1 MNEETKV
8 PPEGNG
14 TTDNWQEVGRQFQS
28 LGQSL
33 AQAMR
38 TAWENEETQRR
49 VQEMRTGLQSMA
61 QEIGKAVEDTAHSP
75 EGQKVRQ
82 DAERAAQT
90 LRGAAEQTV
99 QEVRPQLIN
108 ALEQLNVEL
117 QKLISRMEQRRAS
130 TTGSATGAAPAEGS
144 PEAGTSPE
152 PEPGPGEQI

>member
-1 MNEETKV
+1 MNDETKI
-8 PPEGNG
+8 PPEGSG
-14 TTDNWQEVGRQFQS
+14 STTDSNWQEVGRQFQE

-49 VQEMRTGLQSMA
+49 VQAMRMGLQSMA

-82 DAERAAQT
+82 DAERAAET

-117 QKLISRMEQRRAS
+117 QKLVSRMEQKSEHTAS
-130 TTGSATGAAPAEGS
+130 SAA
-144 PEAGTSPE
+144 TSTP
-152 PEPGPGEQI
+152 PEPGQGPSEQV